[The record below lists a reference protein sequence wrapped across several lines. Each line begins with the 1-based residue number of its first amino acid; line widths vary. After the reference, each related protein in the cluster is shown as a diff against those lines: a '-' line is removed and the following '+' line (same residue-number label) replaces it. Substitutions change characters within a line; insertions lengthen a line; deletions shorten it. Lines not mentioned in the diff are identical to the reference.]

1 MAEPNG
7 NGIVIGVEVL
17 SERIANIAKRLDEQ
31 IALSKT
37 SVDAALTA
45 IQVAKLDQERTVT
58 VAFAA
63 SEKAI
68 TKTEASQKESNQKIG
83 ALEVEVVRLAV
94 TQAQSSG
101 KSDGKSGGL
110 KDMYGYIFGFVM
122 ALIALYSALHR

>member
-122 ALIALYSALHR
+122 ALIALYS

>member
-7 NGIVIGVEVL
+7 NGIVIGVEGL